1 MSSPSNEKIF
11 VSVINQIRSGSGGEK
26 PTDLVQ
32 SVRGEWDLDWEE
44 VARLVQKIGNK
55 SSLNIPSLV
64 ARSLPAY
71 AYKFLSRYAE
81 ESGASRVLD
90 PCVEGGMLL
99 SSLLDQTEGSV
110 EGYGIVQDPK
120 LSALARLIGRNLP
133 ITWEDS
139 PSLRGVENLTESFDF
154 IASVPPLKRE
164 RAEATFDTGDQKV
177 ELRGEEGHLAVLKAC
192 RLLREGGKAAF
203 LVRDS
208 FFWARSSPW
217 DELREA
223 GIFPQAV
230 VSLPA
235 GSLSNVGIS
244 VNLLIVG
251 NEPVDRLF
259 AAHLSTTGQIDPIL
273 SNLFNRKA
281 GSERELGVLIE
292 HSQFESWRA
301 IELDEQIERLSRRSG
316 MQERRFGEVVD
327 KINTSA
333 PTDKKEEFESRQ
345 NTLYLPRQGGPSLVT
360 TELEEATPP
369 RNYLQVRLDE
379 EEASAEFVARFLR
392 SEFGQ
397 ILFNRWARG
406 STPMQMHISIRD
418 LEEKRIYLP
427 EISTQ
432 ERVLQSHQTME
443 ELRLQLNQLESRLW
457 KRPVSVD
464 DINQKVD
471 RLNEDEGIE
480 SWIAMLPFPLA
491 SVLRKYHAVDNTEY
505 KSKFLLDFFE
515 ATAQFFTVVM
525 LSALQND
532 ESRFRNRKGKWLGA
546 DEGYGESL
554 KRSDFGDWAKIGGR
568 VAKETRR
575 MISGDERDHCLE
587 LYRAQSADWIKAVS
601 NKELYKVIDTVSGY
615 RNSWK
620 GHSSTTTRE
629 KIFRERL
636 RKLEEKLNEVRDVI
650 GYALEDVILLKP
662 KQMRYTEGVYHAQVK
677 KLRGAQTI
685 FEESTTETT
694 VPMDTERL
702 YLLEEGQSRPLKLLP
717 FFRLM
722 ASPRSEEN
730 AFYFYN
736 RVEDEQSRQ
745 VRWLTYHFEG
755 SGEEDKA
762 PTVESPDAVE
772 ALQKLTENN

>member
-1 MSSPSNEKIF
+1 MHSYPDEQLF
-11 VSVINQIRSGSGGEK
+11 VSVFNRIQSSSGEEA

-32 SVRGEWDLDWEE
+32 SVKNEWDLDWQD
-44 VARLVQKIGNK
+44 VARLLEGIGHK
-55 SSLNIPSLV
+55 SSHRIPSVLT
-64 ARSLPAY
+64 RSLPIY
-71 AYKFLSRYAE
+71 AYRFLARYAE
-81 ESGASRVLD
+81 ENSASRILD
-90 PCVEGGMLL
+90 PCVEGGILL
-99 SSLLDQTEGSV
+99 SSLIDQTEGSV
-110 EGYGIVQDPK
+110 EGHGVVQDLQ
-120 LSALARLIGRNLP
+120 LSVLARLIGRSLP
-133 ITWEDS
+133 IVWEDS

-154 IASVPPLKRE
+154 IASVPPWKRE
-164 RAEATFDTGDQKV
+164 RTEATFDVDDQKV
-177 ELRGEEGHLAVLKAC
+177 ELRGKEEHLAVLKAC

-208 FFWARSSPW
+208 FFWARSSLW
-217 DELREA
+217 GELDEA
-223 GIFPQAV
+223 GIFPRAV
-230 VSLPA
+230 ISLPA

-244 VNLLIVG
+244 ANFLIVG
-251 NEPVDRLF
+251 NKPVDRLF
-259 AAHLSTTGQIDPIL
+259 VAQLSAAGQIDPIL
-273 SNLFNRKA
+273 SNLFNRKE
-281 GSERELGVLIE
+281 GSERELGVLTE

-301 IELDEQIERLSRRSG
+301 IKLDGQIERLSRRSG
-316 MQERRFGEVVD
+316 MQERRFGEVVE
-327 KINTSA
+327 KITTSA
-333 PTDKKEEFESRQ
+333 PADEKEEFEARQ
-345 NTLYLPRQGGPSLVT
+345 NTLYLPRRGGPSLVT
-360 TELEEATPP
+360 TESEEATPP
-369 RNYLQVRLDE
+369 KDYLQVRLDSDK
-379 EEASAEFVARFLR
+379 ASAEFVARFFE

-397 ILFNRWARG
+397 ILFKRWARG
-406 STPMQMHISIRD
+406 STPMQMHISTRD
-418 LEEKRIYLP
+418 LKEKRIYLP

-491 SVLRKYHAVDNTEY
+491 SVLRKYHAVENTEY

-554 KRSDFGDWAKIGGR
+554 KRSDFGDWATIGSR

-575 MISGDERDHCLE
+575 MISGDERDHCFE
-587 LYRAQSADWIKAVS
+587 LYRAQSADWVQAVS
-601 NKELYKVIDTVSGY
+601 SKELYKVINTVSGY

-650 GYALEDVILLKP
+650 GYALEDVTLLKP

-677 KLRGAQTI
+677 ELKGAQTI

-702 YLLEEGQSRPLKLLP
+702 YLLEEGQNRPLMLLP

-755 SGEEDKA
+755 SREEDKA

-772 ALQKLTENN
+772 ALQKLMKNN